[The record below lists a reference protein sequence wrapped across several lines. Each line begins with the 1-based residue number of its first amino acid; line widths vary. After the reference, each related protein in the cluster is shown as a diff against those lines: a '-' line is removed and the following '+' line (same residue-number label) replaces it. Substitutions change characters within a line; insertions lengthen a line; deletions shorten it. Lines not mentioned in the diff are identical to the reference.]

1 MNPIAHGAPRSGS
14 RSDATGLVET
24 VIATMAALE
33 KVLVE
38 ETNLLK
44 AGKVRSALD
53 HEGRKAELSGAYLKG
68 LEAIKAN
75 ALALARF
82 APESVAKLRREHAR
96 FSTVVDLNQTVLM
109 TVRAVSEGLMRGLAS
124 ETAPRT
130 TATGYGPASLA
141 GRRVTPA
148 ANPLAVSKQI

>member
-1 MNPIAHGAPRSGS
+1 MNQSAPSSPRIGS
-14 RSDATGLVET
+14 RGDATGLVDT
-24 VIATMAALE
+24 VIATMNALE
-33 KVLVE
+33 KVLGE

-44 AGKVRSALD
+44 SGKIRSALD
-53 HEGRKAELSGAYLKG
+53 HEARKAELSGAYLKG

-82 APESVAKLRREHAR
+82 APESVAKLRQEHAR
-96 FSTVVDLNQTVLM
+96 FSQVVDLNQTVLM

-124 ETAPRT
+124 ETAPRA
-130 TATGYGPASLA
+130 TATGYGPASLT
-141 GRRVTPA
+141 GRRAPQS